1 MDTSFKNTF
10 DPGMVLNGRWIV
22 MNIIGKGGMGEVYRV
37 HQMNLKRDVALKIIS
52 PQFLSEIEKNVY
64 DSETGLER
72 FSREIQVMAQIR
84 HPNVLQIFDC
94 GEISFQK
101 GEETVSINFITMELI
116 PGDTLRS
123 TMSDDGF
130 LPDDDSMTQWISSY
144 LMPLLKGVEALHEQG
159 IVHRDLKP
167 ENVLIDGKTPKIAD
181 FGLARSNRIKA
192 VTQSMDVKGT
202 PPYMSPELFMD
213 MKRTDQ
219 RTDIYALGKILY
231 EAAAGKITSA
241 QIPFH
246 QASLKDPET
255 PFFKKL
261 DIIIQTATAEDREL
275 RYASIDAFYQ
285 AIEDARGGKKK
296 SPVSDATQTRSQSPF
311 WRSRIFIGVMVSVL
325 IGFMAGGTFL
335 FYPKNSVLK
344 VSTQAVSGPD
354 EQQNV
359 PSSKTGDPEP
369 SVEGGDHATLF
380 LIPGGSNKIPETGST
395 VDIPSFY
402 MEETMVTNYQLVE
415 FLNQFLPQIRVENK
429 VVYNGKDIWL
439 ILGEVVKGFEPILF
453 QDGKFQVHGVA
464 HTACPALR
472 VSAFGASAFADF
484 YGRRLPTTE
493 EWLYVVSTGKVPDV
507 AGGNSTTPEKPKDS
521 AKLNLHKH
529 LLSPASHKAIQL
541 SAPNRYGIRDINENT
556 GEWAIQG
563 SQYAVIGGD
572 LGGQASEEN
581 KFAAIQRS
589 PWEAFYNV
597 GFRTVMNI
605 PVRKQ

>member
-1 MDTSFKNTF
+1 MDTPLKNTF
-10 DPGMVLNGRWIV
+10 DPGMVLNDRWIV
-22 MNIIGKGGMGEVYRV
+22 MDIIGKGGMGEVYRV

-52 PQFLSEIEKNVY
+52 PQFLSEIEKSLY

-72 FSREIQVMAQIR
+72 FNREIQVMAQIR

-94 GEISFQK
+94 GEISFKK

-116 PGDTLRS
+116 PGDTLRL

-130 LPDDDSMTQWISSY
+130 LPDDDSMMEWISTY
-144 LMPLLKGVEALHEQG
+144 FMPLLKGVQALHDQG

-181 FGLARSNRIKA
+181 FGLARSNRIRA

-202 PPYMSPELFMD
+202 PPYMSPEFFMD

-231 EAAAGKITSA
+231 EAAAGKITST

-246 QASLKDPET
+246 QASLKESNT
-255 PFFKKL
+255 PFFQKL
-261 DIIIQTATAEDREL
+261 DIIIQAATSEDKEL
-275 RYASIDAFYQ
+275 RYASADAFYQ
-285 AIEDARGGKKK
+285 VIEDAMGGKKK
-296 SPVSDATQTRSQSPF
+296 SPVSDATQTRSQSPL

-325 IGFMAGGTFL
+325 IGFMAAGTFL
-335 FYPKNSVLK
+335 FYQKNSVLK
-344 VSTQAVSGPD
+344 VFTEAVSGPD
-354 EQQNV
+354 EHQNA
-359 PSSKTGDPEP
+359 PSSKTGNPEP

-380 LIPGGSNKIPETGST
+380 LIPGGSNKISETGPT

-415 FLNQFLPQIRVENK
+415 FLNQFLPQIKVENK

-472 VSAFGASAFADF
+472 VSAFGASAFAGF
-484 YGRRLPTTE
+484 YGRRLPKTD
-493 EWLYVVSTGKVPDV
+493 EWLYVVSTGKIPD
-507 AGGNSTTPEKPKDS
+507 AASGNSTTPEKPKDS

-529 LLSPASHKAIQL
+529 LLSPASHKTIQL

-572 LGGQASEEN
+572 LGGEANEQN

-597 GFRTVMNI
+597 GFRTVMDV
-605 PVRKQ
+605 PVQN